1 MPRPEWSFLM
11 LPEDH
16 KEVKWMQSFAQ
27 AKLTVWGQIIFG
39 MVLVGMAISAVGTQI
54 AGYYFVSLVWALFL
68 TAFFLTL
75 FFRPQV
81 VAMRILPPSP
91 TAGGV
96 TLYRVIVTN
105 TGKTPLRNLE
115 IFDHKLPF
123 GLYSALEHPQQKTS
137 VDWLG
142 PGKSETFTIALRT
155 PRRGSFLLEPLIAAT
170 SFPTGLIRS
179 IRRVAQ
185 ANPFIV
191 FPKLLK
197 LKDTPLLLKHKF
209 QAGGTYSS
217 LRFGNCNE
225 FLSTREYREGDRMR
239 DIHWQS
245 SARSGKLIVKEYVDE
260 HSVRVGLFLDTQLKR
275 FEKHLSFEARISL
288 CAGVA
293 EDFYQKNYLI
303 ELYLSDARSPVVK
316 IGAGYDQYNHLLE
329 MLSAVEGEDQ
339 INFSHSLA
347 RIKEQAQGLSGLML
361 FLKDWDKSRQT
372 FVQAIREL
380 NVPLSVVIVRD
391 KPLTLSV
398 SDNDVVVYSP
408 KQLDGNY
415 KI

>member
-16 KEVKWMQSFAQ
+16 KEVKWMQSFVQ
-27 AKLTVWGQIIFG
+27 AKLTAWGQIIFG
-39 MVLVGMAISAVGTQI
+39 MVLVGMAISSVGTQI

-75 FFRPQV
+75 FFRPK
-81 VAMRILPPSP
+81 VAAIRILPPSP
-91 TAGGV
+91 TAGGI

-105 TGKTPLRNLE
+105 TGRKVLRNLE
-115 IFDHKLPF
+115 IFDHKLPY

-137 VDWLG
+137 IDWLE
-142 PGKSETFTIALRT
+142 PGKSETFTIFLRT

-170 SFPTGLIRS
+170 SFPSGLIRS

-185 ANPFIV
+185 TNPFIV

-197 LKDTPLLLKHKF
+197 LKNTHLFLKHKF

-217 LRFGNCNE
+217 FRSGSCNE
-225 FLSTREYREGDRMR
+225 FLSTREYRQGDRMR
-239 DIHWQS
+239 DIHWKS
-245 SARSGKLIVKEYVDE
+245 SARSGKLIVKEYIDE
-260 HSVRVGLFLDTQLKR
+260 YFVRVGLFLDTELKR
-275 FEKHLSFEARISL
+275 FEKHLSFEVRISL

-293 EDFYQKNYLI
+293 EDFYQKNYLV

-316 IGAGYDQYNHLLE
+316 IGGGYDQYTHLLE
-329 MLSAVEGEDQ
+329 MLSAVEGEDH
-339 INFSHSLA
+339 INLSYSLA
-347 RIKEQAQGLSGLML
+347 RIKEQAQGLSGLIL
-361 FLKDWDKSRQT
+361 FLKDWDKKRAA
-372 FVQAIREL
+372 FVEAIREL
-380 NVPLSVVIVRD
+380 NVPVSVVIVRD

-398 SDNDVVVYSP
+398 SDADVFVYSS
-408 KQLDGNY
+408 KQLDADY